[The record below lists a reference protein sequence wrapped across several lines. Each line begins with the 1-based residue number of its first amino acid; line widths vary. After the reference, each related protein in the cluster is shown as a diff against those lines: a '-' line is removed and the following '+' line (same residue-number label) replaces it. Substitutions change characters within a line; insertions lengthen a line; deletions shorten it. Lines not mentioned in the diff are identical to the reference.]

1 MEVTIYINGRPVS
14 VQVSVEVYAY
24 LNEANHKE
32 ENLLHEQR
40 RHWDGRG
47 LEAIA
52 FARPSQTET
61 PEQQLCRKETMSEIA
76 AVLDASTP
84 TQRERFLLYAL
95 EGMSYAEIGRRCG
108 CTKHA
113 VRDSIVA
120 VRKKYQKIFQTRP
133 HETPFSG

>member
-1 MEVTIYINGRPVS
+1 MEVTIYINGQAVS
-14 VQVSVEVYAY
+14 VQVSVEVLNY
-24 LNEANHKE
+24 LNEANHKD

-52 FARPSQTET
+52 IVHPSAAET
-61 PEQQLCRKETMSEIA
+61 PEQHLCRKETLSEIA
-76 AVLDASTP
+76 AVLDACTP
-84 TQRERFLLYAL
+84 TQRERFLMYAL
-95 EGMSYAEIGRRCG
+95 EGMSYAEIARHCG

-120 VRKKYQKIFQTRP
+120 VRKKYQEIFKNRP
-133 HETPFSG
+133 HETVFSG